1 MANVGSNVVI
11 KMEADASQVDLGMQR
26 ATRATKKFKD
36 ETKKTQGQMRLMR
49 GGLGQMGH
57 QVQDIAV
64 QLQSGQNAMLVFG
77 QQGSQIASLF
87 GQNGAVI
94 GAILAVG
101 AAIATA
107 LMPKFFGATEAAKEL
122 KDAMGDLSS
131 RFDTLTTAQKAVVVK
146 EFTDKINENN
156 ETITENEAKL
166 ESLREKLAEVNAAN
180 NRSAEEQKKVND
192 QNKSYIGISTGVV
205 RAQVLQESS
214 TDSLTQAIDNL
225 QAETDTARENNEEY
239 QRTID
244 STTTVFEKMEKKLN
258 DQVATFGLAGAA
270 LENYRIGMALLNGE
284 ITDLEAAELLQ
295 LTNSLQ
301 AKQDAADADKKREKD
316 KQKRFKEQQKE
327 ISKALKEQ
335 EKTARRFAD
344 TIGDGF
350 VNAITGAMSFKDAM
364 KNVAQSVVND
374 LISMIVKKQ
383 ITDRI
388 FGALM
393 GMTTFKP
400 ETTANPVK
408 AQEINVPLDLP
419 ELPTDFNIPDF
430 DPGTFGLTSNEGG
443 GFTGR
448 GARSGGI
455 DGKGGFLSILHPNET
470 VIDHTRGQ
478 STGGTVVNQTIN
490 ISTGVSQTVR
500 AEIANMMPQIQEAT
514 KAAVADSRARGGS
527 YSKALLGA

>member
-180 NRSAEEQKKVND
+180 NRSAEEQKKVNE

-225 QAETDTARENNEEY
+225 QAETDTARENNEQY

-244 STTTVFEKMEKKLN
+244 STTTVFENMEKKLN

-270 LENYRIGMALLNGE
+270 LENYRIGMALLNKE
-284 ITDLEAAELLQ
+284 ITDTEAAELLQ
-295 LTNSLQ
+295 ITNSLQ
-301 AKQDAADADKKREKD
+301 AKQDAHDADKKREQDRK
-316 KQKRFKEQQKE
+316 KRFKQEQKE
-327 ISKALKEQ
+327 IKKALKEQ
-335 EKTARRFAD
+335 EKTAQRFAD

-364 KNVAQSVVND
+364 KNVAKSVVDD
-374 LISMIVKKQ
+374 LIRMIIKKQ

-393 GMTTFKP
+393 NTEFFGGGGNTSTASAGM
-400 ETTANPVK
+400 
-408 AQEINVPLDLP
+408 
-419 ELPTDFNIPDF
+419 TDFNSGYQPEF
-430 DPGTFGLTSNEGG
+430 VAEGG
-443 GFTGR
+443 GFTG
-448 GARSGGI
+448 SGPRQGGL
-455 DGKGGFLSILHPNET
+455 DGKGGFPAILHPNET

-478 STGGTVVNQTIN
+478 SIGGTVVNQTIN

-527 YSKALLGA
+527 YSKALLGV